1 MIDGKMKL
9 PPGFH
14 PPSPRAARPLAA
26 AAVLLV
32 IASASAMALYALSR
46 LPPLGIPAMPDNAT
60 YRAECGACHWAFH
73 PSLLPRASWA
83 RIVGSLDDHFGEDA
97 SLSNDQNAEI
107 AAYLDTLAAESWDT
121 EAANRFRTVSPTE
134 PMRITRTPYWVT
146 KHRDIDPAV
155 YRSQAVGS
163 ESNCIA
169 CHKDAKTGRFDDQAI
184 AMPQGTGR

>member
-1 MIDGKMKL
+1 
-9 PPGFH
+9 
-14 PPSPRAARPLAA
+14 
-26 AAVLLV
+26 
-32 IASASAMALYALSR
+32 
-46 LPPLGIPAMPDNAT
+46 MPDNAT